1 MQGQWWVDIGTGCR
15 VSGNQGLGISPQPSE
30 GEVQEPL
37 ESLGRS
43 VGLSEGP
50 GLTTVILR

>member
-37 ESLGRS
+37 ESLRQS